1 MKIALK
7 IVLLSF
13 LLFVCYTV
21 SAMLAGIPSDQAAP
35 DATPARIGA
44 ILLVVCLIDTI
55 VLSIPILL
63 SRYRGIDLIL
73 LVFMVYF
80 GVETFMSQIE
90 AVIFQTG
97 LKMSLDTIHGVVTAG
112 LIRSILFAPLAVWI
126 LGRMRPSAEKPAPS
140 PRWAASD
147 LAIRWILL
155 AAFYVIVYFSFGYYV
170 AWQSPDVRMLYSGS
184 TDIKPFFQHTLDT
197 ARLVPW
203 FFPIQFVR
211 GLLWVGLGLTI
222 CQMINAGRTVKTLA
236 VSLIFGLVMTIPLWL
251 PNPWMNDTIRMV
263 HFVETCSSMLLFG
276 AVVGFFGSPNPA
288 AISNP
293 STLDPSTTT
302 ATA

>member
-7 IVLLSF
+7 IVLLSVI
-13 LLFVCYTV
+13 LFVCYTV
-21 SAMLAGIPSDQAAP
+21 SAMLAGIPSDQSAP

-97 LKMSLDTIHGVVTAG
+97 LKMSLDTIHGIVTAG
-112 LIRSILFAPLAVWI
+112 LIRAILFAPLAVWI

-140 PRWAASD
+140 PRWAVSD

-155 AAFYVIVYFSFGYYV
+155 AAFYVVVYFSFGYYV

-184 TDIKPFFQHTLDT
+184 TDIMPFFKHTLVT
-197 ARLVPW
+197 AQTIPW

-211 GLLWVGLGLTI
+211 GLLWVALGLTI
-222 CQMINAGRTVKTLA
+222 CRMMNAGRFAKTLA
-236 VSLIFGLVMTIPLWL
+236 VSLIFGLVMTTPLWL
-251 PNPWMNDTIRMV
+251 PNPWMNDTVRLY

-276 AVVGFFGSPNPA
+276 AVVGFFGSPTPA
-288 AISNP
+288 ALP
-293 STLDPSTTT
+293 VPAKQVPATTT
-302 ATA
+302 AIA